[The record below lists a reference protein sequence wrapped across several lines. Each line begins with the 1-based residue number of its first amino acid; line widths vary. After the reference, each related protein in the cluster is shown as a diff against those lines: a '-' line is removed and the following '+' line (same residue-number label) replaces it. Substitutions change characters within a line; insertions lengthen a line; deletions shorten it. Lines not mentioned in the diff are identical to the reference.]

1 MEEDLQAMRV
11 VDELQNIFTLYLSP
25 KRGEVLLKKHWMAF
39 GSKIEKPG
47 KGCLLMKSA
56 DMYWSSTVTRE
67 NSIQSFSSLHNSDTL
82 IDCKV
87 HVTAG
92 LLLFHYSL
100 WPLPEMLAEPK

>member
-11 VDELQNIFTLYLSP
+11 VDELQNIFALYLSP

-47 KGCLLMKSA
+47 KGMFIHEISRHVLINC
-56 DMYWSSTVTRE
+56 DRE
-67 NSIQSFSSLHNSDTL
+67 HNIQSFSSLHNSDTL
-82 IDCKV
+82 IDFKV
-87 HVTAG
+87 RGTAG